1 MPQSR
6 VHWLVVCSLIVAT
19 LALAPAAAW
28 AFTATLSIPTLCAS
42 PIDVTLFSL
51 EASNTA
57 TIGGAGGG
65 AGAGKASIK
74 PLVLSKVPDDCTPL
88 LFKAVFTGQ
97 HFQTATLQVG
107 TNKTPMLFTIQ
118 LKDVLVTDLK
128 HDFAKNG
135 NGAHDDVLVESITLD
150 GASLTFTSGGTSVE
164 CSQTTNS
171 CQ

>member
-1 MPQSR
+1 MSR
-6 VHWLVVCSLIVAT
+6 RPWILAVAVIAGIA
-19 LALAPAAAW
+19 ALAPAAAS

-51 EASNTA
+51 EAMNTVVV
-57 TIGGAGGG
+57 GGGGGG

-74 PLVLSKVPDDCTPL
+74 PLVLSKAPDDCTPL

-107 TNKTPMLFTIQ
+107 TKKTPVLFTIQ

-135 NGAHDDVLVESITLD
+135 AGTQDDVLVESITLD
-150 GASLTFTSGGTSVE
+150 AASLTFTSGGTTVT
-164 CSQTTNS
+164 CSTATNS

>member
-1 MPQSR
+1 MSPSRMPR
-6 VHWLVVCSLIVAT
+6 ILTGSLLLAA

-28 AFTATLSIPTLCAS
+28 AFTATLTIPNLCAA

-51 EASNTA
+51 EANNTVVVS
-57 TIGGAGGG
+57 GGGG

-74 PLVLSKVPDDCTPL
+74 PLVVGKAPDDCTPL

-107 TNKTPMLFTIQ
+107 TKNTPGLFTIQ
-118 LKDVLVTDLK
+118 LTDVLVTNLK
-128 HDFAKNG
+128 HEFSKQG
-135 NGAHDDVLVESITLD
+135 SGPGDDLLMESVTLTS
-150 GASLTFTSGGTSVE
+150 GSLTFTSGGTSVT
-164 CSQTTNS
+164 CSETTNS

>member
-1 MPQSR
+1 MSR
-6 VHWLVVCSLIVAT
+6 SRIHRILAGSLVAVA
-19 LALAPAAAW
+19 LALVPAAAG
-28 AFTATLSIPTLCAS
+28 AFTATLSIPALCAG

-51 EASNTA
+51 EASNTVV
-57 TIGGAGGG
+57 ISGGGG

-107 TNKTPMLFTIQ
+107 TNKTPVLFTIQ
-118 LKDVLVTDLK
+118 LRDVLVTDLK
-128 HDFAKNG
+128 HEFAKNAAG
-135 NGAHDDVLVESITLD
+135 SRDDTLVESVTLD
-150 GASLTFTSGGTSVE
+150 SASLTFTSGGTTVTCNQE
-164 CSQTTNS
+164 TNS

>member
-1 MPQSR
+1 MSAPRMPR
-6 VHWLVVCSLIVAT
+6 ILAGSLLLAA

-28 AFTATLSIPTLCAS
+28 AFTATLTIPNLCAA

-51 EASNTA
+51 EANNTVVVS
-57 TIGGAGGG
+57 GGGGG

-74 PLVLSKVPDDCTPL
+74 PLVLGKAPDDCTPL

-107 TNKTPMLFTIQ
+107 TKNTPGLFTIQ
-118 LKDVLVTDLK
+118 LTDVLVTNLK
-128 HDFAKNG
+128 HEFAKQG
-135 NGAHDDVLVESITLD
+135 SGPGDDLLMESVTLTS
-150 GASLTFTSGGTSVE
+150 ASLTFTSGGTSVT
-164 CSQTTNS
+164 CSQSTNT

>member
-1 MPQSR
+1 MSR
-6 VHWLVVCSLIVAT
+6 LPGILAVAVIAGIA
-19 LALAPAAAW
+19 ALAPAAAS
-28 AFTATLSIPTLCAS
+28 AFTATLTIPNLCAG
-42 PIDVTLFSL
+42 PIDVILFSL
-51 EASNTA
+51 EAMNTVVV
-57 TIGGAGGG
+57 GGGGGG

-74 PLVLSKVPDDCTPL
+74 PLVLSKAPDECTPL

-135 NGAHDDVLVESITLD
+135 NGGHDDVLVESITLD